1 MFEKHVCPICWAF
14 QNPATGRCLVCGK
27 AYTIFDGPPLDL
39 MGPNHL
45 QDYCVP
51 VTYNGKTGYLT
62 FRGKPYISNE
72 QNGCNLISSF
82 TLEMDAPQP
91 EDSIFQLTLIG

>member
-1 MFEKHVCPICWAF
+1 
-14 QNPATGRCLVCGK
+14 VCGK

-39 MGPNHL
+39 MGRPNHL

-62 FRGKPYISNE
+62 FRGRPCISNE
-72 QNGCNLISSF
+72 QNGCNLVSSF
-82 TLEMDAPQP
+82 TLEMEASQP
-91 EDSIFQLTLIG
+91 EDSVFQLTLIG